1 MKRRIAGE
9 LLKLHQSR
17 ALSHPPPQLN
27 HLHQIAYALIAD
39 MITDIKRPFTNIC
52 IHGRSPEIV
61 LPFLQQH
68 NNKFGVP
75 ADKARITVVD
85 YLRNPNLEALHSA
98 GKVKEV
104 RYVENADGWL
114 AEED

>member
-9 LLKLHQSR
+9 LLKLHQSK
-17 ALSHPPPQLN
+17 ALLHPPPQ
-27 HLHQIAYALIAD
+27 HQQLQQLAYALIAD

-68 NNKFGVP
+68 NSKFGV
-75 ADKARITVVD
+75 AAEEARITVVD
-85 YLRNPNLEALHSA
+85 YLRNPGLEALLEG

-104 RYVENADGWL
+104 RYLENADGWL